1 LRLRVLYEG
10 KPVAGALVLGDFVND
25 PDAKPIESG
34 ADGSVVLKV
43 RNQGLNV
50 ITAQL
55 ATPPEDPV
63 KTDKVEHLA
72 SLSFVL
78 AHAPD

>member
-1 LRLRVLYEG
+1 
-10 KPVAGALVLGDFVND
+10 
-25 PDAKPIESG
+25 
-34 ADGSVVLKV
+34 V

-50 ITAQL
+50 ITTQS

-63 KTDKVEHLA
+63 KADKVEHLA

-78 AHAPD
+78 GHAPE